1 MYFLQF
7 KLLKPLTE
15 INNISITQFNS
26 ISFTENQSCLG
37 RWIFINCYLWNSKIL
52 TSINKNNYIIMN
64 VLLSKFTTKHN
75 TAPFSQIKIE
85 DYFPAFQEGIALA
98 KTEIDAIVN
107 NPEAPT
113 FENTVVAMDFAGDIL
128 DRLSSVFFNLNSAE
142 TSDEM
147 QKIAQEVSP
156 LLSEFGNDITLNA
169 ALFAK
174 IKTVYEQKE
183 NLNLTPEQ
191 TTLLDKKYKSFSR
204 NGANLPE
211 DKKDQ
216 LREIDKELSKLSL
229 QFGENVL
236 AETNAFELHLTDE
249 KDLAGLPEGTIE
261 AARLLAKEKEKE
273 GWIFTLDH
281 PSYVPFLT
289 YADNRELRKK
299 MAIAFGARSFQNN
312 EFDNQENV
320 LKIAKLRFERAN
332 LLGYKTH
339 AHFVL
344 EERMAQSPEK
354 VFTFLNDLLAKA
366 KPAAQ
371 KEFAELAAFAKELD
385 GIEQLEKWDGA
396 YYSEKL
402 KQQLFNLDDEKLKPY
417 FQLEKVLDGAFTV
430 AKKLYGLTFT
440 EVFDI
445 DKYHEEVTTYEVTD
459 AENNLVSIF
468 YADFFPRKGKRNGA
482 WMTSFKSQSKK
493 DGVNERP
500 HISNVCNFTKPTET
514 KPSLLTFN
522 EVTTLFHEFG
532 HGLHGML
539 ANTTYPSLSG
549 TSVFWDFVELPSQI
563 MENWC
568 YEPEALALFANHYET
583 GEIIP
588 IEYVQKI
595 KESASFQEGM
605 ATLRQLSFGLLD
617 MAWHGQDPTS
627 ITDLKT
633 FETEQFANTQL
644 YPDVKE
650 NAMSTAFSHIFQGGY
665 SSGYYSYKWAEVL
678 DADAF
683 EYFQESGIFNVEVA
697 TKFKENVLSKGGT
710 EHPMILYKRFR
721 GQEPKPEALL
731 KRAGLL

>member
-1 MYFLQF
+1 M
-7 KLLKPLTE
+7 
-15 INNISITQFNS
+15 S
-26 ISFTENQSCLG
+26 
-37 RWIFINCYLWNSKIL
+37 IL
-52 TSINKNNYIIMN
+52 THHFN
-64 VLLSKFTTKHN
+64 TKYN
-75 TAPFSQIKIE
+75 TAPFSKIKNE
-85 DYFPAFQEGIALA
+85 DFLPAFEKGIELTKA
-98 KTEIDAIVN
+98 EIDAIVR
-107 NPEAPT
+107 NPIKAT
-113 FENTVVAMDFAGDIL
+113 FENTIEALSFSGTIL
-128 DRLSSVFFNLNSAE
+128 DRISSIFFNLNSAE

-156 LLSEFGNDITLNA
+156 LLSEFGNDIRLNPD
-169 ALFAK
+169 LFARV
-174 IKTVYEQKE
+174 KTVYEQRE
-183 NLNLTPEQ
+183 HLNLNPEQ

-211 DKKDQ
+211 DKKTQ

-229 QFGENVL
+229 QFSENVL
-236 AETNAFELHLTDE
+236 AETHAFELHITDE
-249 KDLAGLPEGTIE
+249 KDLAGLPEGTRE
-261 AARLLAKEKEKE
+261 AARSLAKSQEKE

-281 PSYVPFLT
+281 PSYIPFVT

-299 MAIAFGARSFQNN
+299 MAIAFGARAFQNN
-312 EFDNQENV
+312 EFDNQEIV
-320 LKIAKLRFERAN
+320 LKIAKLRFDRAQV
-332 LLGYKTH
+332 LGYKTH
-339 AHFVL
+339 SHFVL
-344 EERMAQSPEK
+344 EERMAENPEK
-354 VFTFLNDLLAKA
+354 VISFSNDLLAKA
-366 KPAAQ
+366 KPAAE
-371 KEFAELAAFAKELD
+371 KEFAQLAAFAKELD

-402 KQQLFNLDDEKLKPY
+402 KQQLFRLDDEILKPY

-430 AKKLYGLTFT
+430 AQKLYGITF
-440 EVFDI
+440 EEIFEI
-445 DKYHEEVTTYEVTD
+445 DKYHEDVKTYEVKD
-459 AENNLVSIF
+459 EDDQLVAVF

-482 WMTSFKSQSKK
+482 WMTSFKSQYIKK
-493 DGVNERP
+493 GINERP

-532 HGLHGML
+532 HALHGML

-549 TSVFWDFVELPSQI
+549 TSVYWDFVELPSQI

-568 YEPEALALFANHYET
+568 YEPEALALFAYHYET
-583 GEIIP
+583 GEMIP
-588 IEYVQKI
+588 MELVHKI

-605 ATLRQLSFGLLD
+605 ATMRQLSFGLLD
-617 MAWHGQDPTS
+617 MGWHAQDPS
-627 ITDLKT
+627 NIKDIKT
-633 FETEQFANTQL
+633 FETEQFADTQL

-683 EYFQESGIFNVEVA
+683 EYFQEKGIFNKEVA
-697 TKFKENVLSKGGT
+697 TKFKENILSKGGT

-731 KRAGLL
+731 RRAGLV